1 MIFFIFL
8 IGSCFAVEIK
18 GPRPDPTIE
27 IVTESSEYDYDLE
40 IPTNIFKN
48 IISTLEKNEKS
59 NRIIYIDN
67 NDHLDSSFL
76 SEIQSSNSHCPVQHI
91 YIVISLLSA
100 ILLLNLLITF
110 FEFMKMKQN
119 SKKYYE
125 KGERMIVKEI

>member
-1 MIFFIFL
+1 M

-110 FEFMKMKQN
+110 FEFITMKQN

-125 KGERMIVKEI
+125 KGERMIVNEI

>member
-76 SEIQSSNSHCPVQHI
+76 GEIQSSNSHCPVQHI

-110 FEFMKMKQN
+110 FEFITMKQN

-125 KGERMIVKEI
+125 KGERMIVNEI

>member
-110 FEFMKMKQN
+110 FEFITMKQN

-125 KGERMIVKEI
+125 KGERMIVNEI